1 MAKVKIYFDPFGNVM
16 NIWWGNKKDA
26 YMSEEVESAK
36 RNDVIIKDKRGVP
49 ISIEIIG
56 ILPNELN
63 ISEKIKTLINNNK
76 SPYILSS
83 G

>member
-1 MAKVKIYFDPFGNVM
+1 MAKVKIYFDPIGNVM

>member
-1 MAKVKIYFDPFGNVM
+1 MAKIKIYFDPIGNVM